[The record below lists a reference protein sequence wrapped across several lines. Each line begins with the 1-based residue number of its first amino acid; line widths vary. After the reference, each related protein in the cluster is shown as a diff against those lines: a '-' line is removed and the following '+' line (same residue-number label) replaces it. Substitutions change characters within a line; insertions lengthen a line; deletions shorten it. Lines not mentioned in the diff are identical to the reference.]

1 MSERNGDRARFHR
14 DRKRKVRRRQRAREV
29 ARRLHGIAPP
39 GDSARRKEGDDA
51 DRNGA

>member
-14 DRKRKVRRRQRAREV
+14 DRRRKIRRRQRAREL
-29 ARRLHGIAPP
+29 ARRLHGTALA
-39 GDSARRKEGDDA
+39 GSSADKKEDDDA